1 VISSQVESPDGSEI
15 TAIEQ
20 IVISS
25 QVESPDGSE
34 ITAIKGIG
42 DSIPVR
48 TNWN

>member
-1 VISSQVESPDGSEI
+1 
-15 TAIEQ
+15 
-20 IVISS
+20 VISS

-34 ITAIKGIG
+34 ITAIKRIV